1 MLYMQVEFLVKLEDH
16 VNDCVQNWENIHS
29 FGSVLHMRQTKEVL

>member
-1 MLYMQVEFLVKLEDH
+1 MQVEFLDKLEDH

-29 FGSVLHMRQTKEVL
+29 FGSVLHMRQTKEIF